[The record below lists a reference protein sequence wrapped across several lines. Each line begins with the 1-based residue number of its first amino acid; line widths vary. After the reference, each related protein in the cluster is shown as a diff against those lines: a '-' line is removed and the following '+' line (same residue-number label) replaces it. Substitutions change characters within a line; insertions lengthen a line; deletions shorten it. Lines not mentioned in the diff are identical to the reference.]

1 MIQQRKMSSQKA
13 INGKERGGETG
24 VSGFIIKSNA
34 QGRGAMISFVM
45 RKCVSA
51 KKKKIRI
58 EKVKTK

>member
-51 KKKKIRI
+51 KKKN
-58 EKVKTK
+58 TD

>member
-13 INGKERGGETG
+13 INGKEKGGETG

-45 RKCVSA
+45 RKGVSA
-51 KKKKIRI
+51 KKKKYGLRR
-58 EKVKTK
+58 